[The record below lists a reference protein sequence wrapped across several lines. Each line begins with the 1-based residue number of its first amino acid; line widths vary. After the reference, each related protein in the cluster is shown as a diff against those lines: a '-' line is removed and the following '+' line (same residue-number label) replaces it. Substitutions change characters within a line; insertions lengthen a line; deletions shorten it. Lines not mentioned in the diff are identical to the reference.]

1 MKFILLFIILF
12 IILLTILGC
21 YLSFYSSQSIKFNY
35 GKNIKLEMGKPI
47 YNNDIQCIT
56 KDQIPTDI
64 NNGELFKVYND
75 FEDLRSF
82 NTSISKPNHKKGLG
96 PNNIFI
102 IRHAERIPSL
112 YYLDKNGIYRSTI
125 LPNII
130 NVINKKG
137 FPIDFIVSC
146 NPNIKTNSIHVQQT
160 ITLAS
165 WIMNIPLFIFGG
177 QKDIEE
183 VTENLYTIDPFNGKN
198 VLMVWEHTC
207 IQSLLKALIEKGVK
221 VKKLTNYKFGN
232 PLGNSKLPYWHEN
245 NYNSILHLDNNLGFH
260 VWNQGVKVCTKTN
273 NYLTFGKKQTCK
285 DLNDPQ

>member
-1 MKFILLFIILF
+1 MEKMILCIIILLII
-12 IILLTILGC
+12 LTILGC
-21 YLSFYSSQSIKFNY
+21 YLSYSSSQNIKFDY
-35 GKNIKLEMGKPI
+35 GKNTKKKIGKPI
-47 YNNDIQCIT
+47 YENNVQCIT
-56 KDQIPTDI
+56 KDQIPSDI

-82 NTSISKPNHKKGLG
+82 NSSISKPNHKKGFG
-96 PNNIFI
+96 PNNVFI
-102 IRHAERIPSL
+102 IRHAERIQSL

-130 NVINKKG
+130 NEINKKG

-146 NPNIKTNSIHVQQT
+146 NPNVKNNSIHVQQT

-165 WIMNIPLFIFGG
+165 WIMNIPLYIFGG
-177 QKDIEE
+177 QKDLEE
-183 VTENLYTIDPFNGKN
+183 VSDNLYSLDVFNGKN
-198 VLMVWEHTC
+198 VLIAWEHTC
-207 IQSLLKALIEKGVK
+207 IQPLLQILIEKAVK
-221 VKKLTNYKFGN
+221 VKKLTNYKFVN

-260 VWNQGVKVCTKTN
+260 VWNQGIKVCSNSN
-273 NYLTFGKKQTCK
+273 NSLTFGKKQTCK